1 MSPES
6 INIFILVLTAIIS
19 TIGIFAYYDNKIKV
33 ALEVRTEK
41 SNKIRIFCTPFREV
55 FSLESYHINH
65 YLSTFSNFFYKMNLN
80 TYNFIRNKQ
89 LLGELNFKWRNDC
102 FDKFLKLFGTD
113 FYDDMIEKILADDLI
128 SDKNLLDNSFET
140 IRANRGL
147 VSHENSSLNITL
159 DEIDSSFQVCKKAFE
174 IVIEKL
180 NN

>member
-1 MSPES
+1 MSLGEIIKTTPQIATPRAYLMYCSCEIEKYS
-6 INIFILVLTAIIS
+6 HIIIDKMINTHCS
-19 TIGIFAYYDNKIKV
+19 YMYD
-33 ALEVRTEK
+33 
-41 SNKIRIFCTPFREV
+41 
-55 FSLESYHINH
+55 
-65 YLSTFSNFFYKMNLN
+65 FF
-80 TYNFIRNKQ
+80 RNKQ

-113 FYDDMIEKILADDLI
+113 FYNDMIEKILENNAVN
-128 SDKNLLDNSFET
+128 DKNLLDNSFET

-159 DEIDSSFQVCKKAFE
+159 DEIDSSFKVCKKAFE